1 LRNLLIAGAVF
12 ASACLAQTGVVKSEG
27 QPIPGAAVKATQG
40 ERVLLTLTD
49 DTGAFRFDGMTPG
62 GWIVEVD
69 MFGFDHA
76 RKEVQIGANPTRLD
90 FTLQLRERIGPGGR
104 AQENAAEAEATNPAL
119 PDASTA
125 APPGTSGGT
134 PEASAEGSNES
145 FLVNGSLSQGLQTQP
160 GDMRP
165 DFGPGGPGG
174 FGGPAGL
181 GGPGGLNGPGA
192 NPAGAAAG
200 GAGLQAGAAGPGGGG
215 PGGGGFGGGGG
226 GFGGGRGGGFGGG
239 GGGFGGRGGRGGP
252 PRDRNGNAAFIGNRR
267 PNNNRITGSIFYRVG
282 NSVLDARPFSVNG
295 LTEPKAAYAQ
305 NYFGF
310 SAGGPLGIPKLF
322 NFEKV
327 FWFINY
333 NGTLLR
339 NGVDQAYTVPTQDE
353 RSGNFSAVPN
363 VQLFAP
369 QSGVC
374 PALSGG
380 NVIPASCIS
389 SVANNIL
396 NFIPLPN
403 QPGATRNYRLI
414 ASNPTNTE
422 NLNTRVNTNVTQ
434 RDTLAITFNLQE
446 RDSKTF
452 EPYGCCDSTDGQG
465 INTNLN
471 WRHRYG
477 NRSFNNA
484 TLTFNRN
491 TTTVNPFFSNNP
503 AAAAAN
509 ISGSSSNPRDYGPP
523 NLSFASFSG
532 LSDSNWS
539 RSAVWNY
546 GASDTLQ
553 LHRGTHNWSFGGGF
567 THYLN
572 NSLGDSNGRG
582 SFSFSGLA
590 SAQYVNGLP
599 VTSSG
604 NDFADFLLGLPETSS
619 ISHGAEGILSTYFRS
634 NLYNAFAMDDWRVSS
649 NFTLNLGVRYEY
661 FTPWHEEYGHITNLD
676 IAPGFAAVAS
686 VIAGQT
692 GLLTGT
698 PYPSTLIHPDHHDF
712 GPRAAIAWKP
722 SARSKIV
729 VRVGYGVY
737 YTPNQ
742 YNKFESN
749 LSAQYPFAVT
759 NYITT
764 SSADPLMLSNGL
776 GAGAVPAG
784 KTITNTYAVALNYHD
799 TYIQSWNVSV
809 QRDLPGRLVGEVLYT
824 GTKTT
829 NLDVQQAPNQAPLG
843 SALTS
848 EQRLPITNAGSFIFD
863 DPVGNATYEALQLR
877 LTRRFQRGVSANL
890 LYTHSKAIDD
900 AVLAQNFYDQS
911 AEKALS
917 TFNRGQVLTLNWIL
931 ASPVDATNGFLSHP
945 VWAAKALKD
954 WTLSGSIT
962 AETGLPQTATV
973 TGNLDGTGSPNP
985 LRADATGLPV
995 NSGSGYFNP
1004 SAFGVPAA
1012 GTFGTAGRDTII
1024 GPGMFVLNL
1033 SLARS
1038 INLHSERRR
1047 LEFRI
1052 DSTNTLNHVSPSGL
1066 VTVVN
1071 SSQYGEIT
1079 SASGMRQATAT
1090 LRLRF

>member
-1 LRNLLIAGAVF
+1 MF

-27 QPIPGAAVKATQG
+27 QPIPGATVKATQG

-49 DTGAFRFDGMTPG
+49 DTGTFHFDGMTPG
-62 GWIVEVD
+62 AWIIEVD

-76 RKEVQIGANPTRLD
+76 RREVQVGANPTKID
-90 FTLQLRERIGPGGR
+90 FTLQLRERVGPGGR

-125 APPGTSGGT
+125 APPGTGA
-134 PEASAEGSNES
+134 PEVSPEGSNES
-145 FLVNGSLSQGLQTQP
+145 FLVNGSLSQGLQNQP
-160 GDMRP
+160 GDNRP

-174 FGGPAGL
+174 FGGP
-181 GGPGGLNGPGA
+181 GGLNGPGA
-192 NPAGAAAG
+192 NGAGAAASG
-200 GAGLQAGAAGPGGGG
+200 PGLQAGAAGPGGPGG
-215 PGGGGFGGGGG
+215 GGGGGFGGGGG
-226 GFGGGRGGGFGGG
+226 GFGGRGGGFG

-353 RSGNFSAVPN
+353 RLGNFSAVPN

-380 NVIPASCIS
+380 SMIPSSCIS
-389 SVANNIL
+389 PIANNIL

-422 NLNTRVNTNVTQ
+422 NLNTRLNTNVTQ
-434 RDTLAITFNLQE
+434 RDTLAITFNFQI
-446 RDSKTF
+446 RDSETF

-465 INTNLN
+465 INTSVN

-491 TTTVNPFFSNNP
+491 TTTATPFFSNSP
-503 AAAAAN
+503 VAAAAVA
-509 ISGSSSNPRDYGPP
+509 GVTGASSDPRDYGPP
-523 NLSFASFSG
+523 NLSFANFSG

-553 LHRGTHNWSFGGGF
+553 LHRGTHNWSFGGGY

-572 NSLGDSNGRG
+572 NSTGDSNGRG

-590 SAQYVNGLP
+590 TAQYVNGLP
-599 VTSSG
+599 VSNTG

-619 ISHGAEGILSTYFRS
+619 ISHGADGILSTYFRS
-634 NLYNAFAMDDWRVSS
+634 NLYNAFAMDDWRVRS

-661 FTPWHEEYGHITNLD
+661 FTPWHEEYGHIANLD
-676 IAPGFAAVAS
+676 VAPGFSGVAI
-686 VIAGQT
+686 VTPGQT
-692 GLLTGT
+692 GPLSGVS
-698 PYPSTLIHPDHHDF
+698 YPAALIRPDHYDF
-712 GPRAAIAWKP
+712 GPRLGIAWKP
-722 SARSKIV
+722 SAASKIV
-729 VRVGYGVY
+729 VRAGYGVY

-749 LSAQYPFAVT
+749 LAAQPPFAVT

-764 SSADPLMLSNGL
+764 STANLLTLSDGL
-776 GAGAVPAG
+776 LAVPAG
-784 KTITNTYAVALNYHD
+784 KSITNTYAVALNYHD
-799 TYIQSWNVSV
+799 TYIQSWNFSV

-848 EQRLPITNAGSFIFD
+848 EQRLPIANAGSFIFD
-863 DPVGNATYEALQLR
+863 DPVGDATYEALQLR

-890 LYTHSKAIDD
+890 LYTYSRR
-900 AVLAQNFYDQS
+900 
-911 AEKALS
+911 S
-917 TFNRGQVLTLNWIL
+917 TMPCW
-931 ASPVDATNGFLSHP
+931 P
-945 VWAAKALKD
+945 
-954 WTLSGSIT
+954 
-962 AETGLPQTATV
+962 
-973 TGNLDGTGSPNP
+973 
-985 LRADATGLPV
+985 
-995 NSGSGYFNP
+995 
-1004 SAFGVPAA
+1004 
-1012 GTFGTAGRDTII
+1012 
-1024 GPGMFVLNL
+1024 
-1033 SLARS
+1033 
-1038 INLHSERRR
+1038 
-1047 LEFRI
+1047 RI
-1052 DSTNTLNHVSPSGL
+1052 ST
-1066 VTVVN
+1066 
-1071 SSQYGEIT
+1071 T
-1079 SASGMRQATAT
+1079 SARRKLCRASIVRKS
-1090 LRLRF
+1090 